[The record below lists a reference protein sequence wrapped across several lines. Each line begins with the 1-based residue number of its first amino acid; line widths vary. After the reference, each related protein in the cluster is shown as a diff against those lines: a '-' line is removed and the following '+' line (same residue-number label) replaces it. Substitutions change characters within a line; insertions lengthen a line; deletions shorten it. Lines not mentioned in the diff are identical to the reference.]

1 MDDVNLA
8 ILVDAKAEYTKQLI
22 NTLRPSIINELKD
35 IYNESKEECLK
46 NNNPNNTL
54 LTFQLNLSN
63 IAKWNQEVIDKK
75 CNDIVEYSECDWL
88 DELITAV
95 FLSHTR
101 ILTSINLT
109 KNKNKIDLKV
119 PQVSHFI
126 HLVYI
131 DIART
136 FWKNVYLFNDN
147 VSKIEYQQ
155 NRNEI
160 EKLIESSIL
169 QCIRRK
175 LPVKNILKEYIT
187 KDEDIK
193 SLIKKEIQNYSKEKL
208 ENLNLTENIKN
219 TEKDSTKDVEEQEA
233 PKVDVEEIDL
243 TKDELVPVKEL
254 SLEPKEINLDSL
266 EEIKLDNSII
276 PEDNNK
282 NNPLKIENLNLEM
295 DDLSVLE
302 EVYID
307 KNNNSINNSI
317 LPIESSESLKINEIV
332 EPKVE
337 KKDDNI
343 KNIILGGTQA
353 TSIKNDYD
361 LDTVNYTES
370 ESDDNI
376 SVKKTRDYSFFN

>member
-233 PKVDVEEIDL
+233 PKVDVEE
-243 TKDELVPVKEL
+243 KEQ
-254 SLEPKEINLDSL
+254 
-266 EEIKLDNSII
+266 
-276 PEDNNK
+276 
-282 NNPLKIENLNLEM
+282 
-295 DDLSVLE
+295 
-302 EVYID
+302 EVSKVD
-307 KNNNSINNSI
+307 
-317 LPIESSESLKINEIV
+317 V
-332 EPKVE
+332 E
-337 KKDDNI
+337 
-343 KNIILGGTQA
+343 
-353 TSIKNDYD
+353 
-361 LDTVNYTES
+361 
-370 ESDDNI
+370 
-376 SVKKTRDYSFFN
+376 